1 MEYLVLIIPIIAAII
16 LAVKFREQTMWW
28 EYGLLLIP
36 SIIIVFTLKFSF
48 EAYETSTKEYLSFYY
63 VKARHTDEWNE
74 WIHKTCTR
82 RVPNGRDSKGNTTYR
97 TETYDCSYCQ
107 THPERWI
114 LIDNTGNEIYTNK
127 TTFDRVR
134 TKWKAPMIFVDMNR
148 HYYTK
153 DGDAQDY
160 YWDKQEM
167 TAETYTVAKSYSNKI
182 RASRSVFNFKEIS
195 KNEAKELGLYDYP
208 EIINDHQNPLIGYKN
223 PRSIDI
229 NRLRYIN
236 AFYGKTKQ
244 FRTFVI
250 VFYDK
255 PASIAEMQR
264 SYWFGGNK
272 NEFVT
277 CVGIN
282 SQTNEVDWVNVFN
295 WLETP
300 KMNIECEYYFSGKK
314 YFDPCEYADWI
325 HNNINQWQRREF
337 KDFDYLEVELS
348 DTQYMWMFII
358 TLIYSIGI
366 SIFIVMNNARNDEKN
381 YKRNRYRY

>member
-1 MEYLVLIIPIIAAII
+1 MV
-16 LAVKFREQTMWW
+16 
-28 EYGLLLIP
+28 
-36 SIIIVFTLKFSF
+36 
-48 EAYETSTKEYLSFYY
+48 
-63 VKARHTDEWNE
+63 
-74 WIHKTCTR
+74 
-82 RVPNGRDSKGNTTYR
+82 
-97 TETYDCSYCQ
+97 
-107 THPERWI
+107 
-114 LIDNTGNEIYTNK
+114 
-127 TTFDRVR
+127 
-134 TKWKAPMIFVDMNR
+134 FVDMHR

-160 YWDKQEM
+160 YWDKKEM
-167 TAETYTVAKSYSNKI
+167 TAETYTVARSYSNKI

-195 KNEAKELGLYDYP
+195 KDEAKELGLYDYP

-282 SQTNEVDWVNVFN
+282 SQTNEIDWVNVFN
-295 WLETP
+295 WLEVP
-300 KMNIECEYYFSGKK
+300 KMNVECEYYFSNKEH
-314 YFDPCEYADWI
+314 FDPCEYADWI
-325 HNNINQWQRREF
+325 HSNINQWQRREF

-366 SIFIVMNNARNDEKN
+366 SIFIVMNNVRNDEKD